1 VTPLRNVGSVG
12 GKQKNVAFFQQ
23 RDQSLIESVIV
34 GIKGT
39 NDRQRQ
45 VATEELVESF
55 EFWRQ
60 RHVQELI
67 EMQFVSQSDL
77 GRDEMSEEMVQQ
89 LMATAER
96 LASAAE
102 SLDRV
107 LGRLDAQQEAL
118 NAKVDRIVAAVDDS
132 TYRPDG
138 ETARQLQ
145 DRVAEL
151 EKSNADLKAQAARMV
166 RKTLPPMV
174 SAILAKS
181 GEPDAEK
188 IEKGALEKSLQ
199 SLSVEQRIAVKAE
212 LARAGMI
219 E

>member
-1 VTPLRNVGSVG
+1 MN
-12 GKQKNVAFFQQ
+12 Q
-23 RDQSLIESVIV
+23 
-34 GIKGT
+34 
-39 NDRQRQ
+39 
-45 VATEELVESF
+45 
-55 EFWRQ
+55 
-60 RHVQELI
+60 
-67 EMQFVSQSDL
+67 
-77 GRDEMSEEMVQQ
+77 EMVQQ

-96 LASAAE
+96 LANAAE

-118 NAKVDRIVAAVDDS
+118 NVKVDRIVAAVED
-132 TYRPDG
+132 RVLAAEPG
-138 ETARQLQ
+138 ELARQLQ

-151 EKSNADLKAQAARMV
+151 EKSNTDLKAQAARMA

-174 SAILAKS
+174 SAILAKNGES
-181 GEPDAEK
+181 GDEK
-188 IEKGALEKSLQ
+188 IDKGVLEKTLQ

>member
-1 VTPLRNVGSVG
+1 MN
-12 GKQKNVAFFQQ
+12 
-23 RDQSLIESVIV
+23 
-34 GIKGT
+34 
-39 NDRQRQ
+39 
-45 VATEELVESF
+45 
-55 EFWRQ
+55 
-60 RHVQELI
+60 
-67 EMQFVSQSDL
+67 
-77 GRDEMSEEMVQQ
+77 EEMVQQ

-96 LASAAE
+96 LANAAE

-118 NAKVDRIVAAVDDS
+118 NGKVDRIVAAVDEVP
-132 TYRPDG
+132 RHAEHNG
-138 ETARQLQ
+138 ETRELQ
-145 DRVAEL
+145 GRVAEL
-151 EKSNADLKAQAARMV
+151 EKSNADLKAQAARMA

-181 GEPDAEK
+181 GAEMSEK
-188 IEKGALEKSLQ
+188 IDKSVLDKSLQ

>member
-1 VTPLRNVGSVG
+1 MN
-12 GKQKNVAFFQQ
+12 
-23 RDQSLIESVIV
+23 
-34 GIKGT
+34 
-39 NDRQRQ
+39 
-45 VATEELVESF
+45 
-55 EFWRQ
+55 
-60 RHVQELI
+60 
-67 EMQFVSQSDL
+67 
-77 GRDEMSEEMVQQ
+77 EEMAQQ

-107 LGRLDAQQEAL
+107 LGRLDEQQDAL
-118 NAKVDRIVAAVDDS
+118 SAKVDRIVAAVDDRS
-132 TYRPDG
+132 SYEPANHEAT
-138 ETARQLQ
+138 RQLQ
-145 DRVAEL
+145 ERVAEL
-151 EKSNADLKAQAARMV
+151 ERSNTDLKAQAARMV

-181 GEPDAEK
+181 GADGGER
-188 IEKGALEKSLQ
+188 IERGVLDKTLQ

>member
-1 VTPLRNVGSVG
+1 VRGLRAKKKYLTTEDHG
-12 GKQKNVAFFQQ
+12 G
-23 RDQSLIESVIV
+23 E
-34 GIKGT
+34 IKPM
-39 NDRQRQ
+39 N
-45 VATEELVESF
+45 
-55 EFWRQ
+55 
-60 RHVQELI
+60 
-67 EMQFVSQSDL
+67 
-77 GRDEMSEEMVQQ
+77 EEMVQQ

-96 LASAAE
+96 LATAAE

-118 NAKVDRIVAAVDDS
+118 NAKVDRIVASVDES
-132 TYRPDG
+132 
-138 ETARQLQ
+138 EMTASGNGDATRQLQ
-145 DRVAEL
+145 ERVAEL
-151 EKSNADLKAQAARMV
+151 EKSNTELKAQAARMT

-181 GEPDAEK
+181 GNESGEK
-188 IEKGALEKSLQ
+188 IEKGVLDKTLQ

>member
-1 VTPLRNVGSVG
+1 MN
-12 GKQKNVAFFQQ
+12 
-23 RDQSLIESVIV
+23 
-34 GIKGT
+34 
-39 NDRQRQ
+39 
-45 VATEELVESF
+45 
-55 EFWRQ
+55 
-60 RHVQELI
+60 
-67 EMQFVSQSDL
+67 
-77 GRDEMSEEMVQQ
+77 EEMMQQ

-107 LGRLDAQQEAL
+107 LGRLDAQQDAL
-118 NAKVDRIVAAVDDS
+118 SVKVDRIVAAVDEHAS
-132 TYRPDG
+132 FEPEHGAAT
-138 ETARQLQ
+138 RQLQ

-166 RKTLPPMV
+166 RKTLPPMA

-181 GEPDAEK
+181 GTDSGEER
-188 IEKGALEKSLQ
+188 IEKGVLDKTLQ